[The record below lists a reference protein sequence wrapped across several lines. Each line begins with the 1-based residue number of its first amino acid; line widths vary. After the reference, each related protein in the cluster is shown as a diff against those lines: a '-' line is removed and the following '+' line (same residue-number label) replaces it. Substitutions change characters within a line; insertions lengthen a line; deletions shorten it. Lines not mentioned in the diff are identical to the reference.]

1 MQEAVSILKGF
12 MQKNVAKRLGCIKV
26 TIYALMGSY
35 LVNAKFF
42 LGYSF
47 WTVFPTCGFSVNFNN
62 FTNESSVDH

>member
-42 LGYSF
+42 FG
-47 WTVFPTCGFSVNFNN
+47 VFVLDGVSYLRFFCQF
-62 FTNESSVDH
+62 